1 MLISAMRKRSI
12 GNGLTGNFSSEG
24 CKAKSLNDT
33 FSYLIEIR
41 PRDVFCSASYY
52 LQLLS
57 AIESITL
64 YCLKAMIRTFLLI
77 KFLKFISLFRLL
89 YFTLINSRDLRM
101 VQSLYFD
108 NIS

>member
-1 MLISAMRKRSI
+1 MRKRSI

-33 FSYLIEIR
+33 FSYYLIEIQ
-41 PRDVFCSASYY
+41 PRVFCSASYC

-77 KFLKFISLFRLL
+77 KFLKFFRPFRLL
-89 YFTLINSRDLRM
+89 HFTLINSRDLRM
-101 VQSLYFD
+101 MQSLYFD